1 LSSQMLIRIRQDIK
15 ERFEKLARSEGKS
28 MSLKVR
34 ELIEEYVSD
43 HDISSYIDTLW
54 ERIAKDLKG
63 KDITPADINTA
74 IHESRKAR

>member
-1 LSSQMLIRIRQDIK
+1 MLIRISPDIK

-43 HDISSYIDTLW
+43 RDIGPYIDTLW
-54 ERIAKDLKG
+54 DKIAKDLKL
-63 KDITPADINTA
+63 KNITPADVDSA
-74 IHESRKAR
+74 IKESRKAR